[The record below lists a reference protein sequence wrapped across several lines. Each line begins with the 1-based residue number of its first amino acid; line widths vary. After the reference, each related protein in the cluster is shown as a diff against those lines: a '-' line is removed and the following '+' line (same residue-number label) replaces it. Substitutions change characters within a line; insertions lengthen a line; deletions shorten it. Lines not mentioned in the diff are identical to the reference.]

1 MTLRW
6 FSGMQA
12 LPRVRAYHRRLGFDY
27 IRNMRVVF
35 YVLLTLSAAT
45 AQVKEIP
52 ISGKVTD
59 LATGKG
65 IKARIT
71 YKSLPTGGLTGSF
84 NDSSFRFAVFG
95 TAKYQITA
103 EAEGFLPRSVII
115 DPRDWGHQQEVVRN
129 LELTQKGKTFQLAQL
144 TFEQGKDV
152 IQPESFNGLDELA
165 ALMRDRPKMIIQLE
179 GHTDNQGAPEAN
191 MKLSEARVKAVK
203 KYLAEKDVDKNRIKT
218 KAFGGTQPLT
228 KEKTPE
234 ARARNRRVE
243 IRVLAE

>member
-1 MTLRW
+1 MKIPFCFL
-6 FSGMQA
+6 
-12 LPRVRAYHRRLGFDY
+12 LPLGFA
-27 IRNMRVVF
+27 
-35 YVLLTLSAAT
+35 L

-52 ISGKVTD
+52 ISGKVIN

-84 NDSSFRFAVFG
+84 SDSSFRFTVFG

-115 DPRDWGHQQEVVRN
+115 DPREWSNQPEVVRN
-129 LELTQKGKTFQLAQL
+129 LELTERGKTFQLARL

-152 IQPESFNGLDELA
+152 IQPESFENLDELA
-165 ALMRDRPKMIIQLE
+165 ALMGDHPKMIIQLE
-179 GHTDNQGAPEAN
+179 GHTENQGSAEAN

-203 KYLAEKDVDKNRIKT
+203 RYLAGRGVDKDRIKT

-243 IRVLAE
+243 IRVLEE